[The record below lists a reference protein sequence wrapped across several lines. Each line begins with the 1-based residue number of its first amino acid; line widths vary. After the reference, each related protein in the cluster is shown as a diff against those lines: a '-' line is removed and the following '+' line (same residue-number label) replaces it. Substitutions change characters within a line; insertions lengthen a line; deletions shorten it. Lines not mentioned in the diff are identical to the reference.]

1 MPTTLRAVLFDM
13 DGTLTDSEKLWTVA
27 LDRAAADL
35 GGVLSPATRYAMIGH
50 DMADSIRMLQGDVGS
65 RRSDV
70 EVATLLTTYTAE
82 LFAAPLPWRPG
93 AQDLLQAVRDAGLA
107 TALVTATHRSL
118 VELALDT
125 IGHANFDVL
134 VCGDEVANTK
144 PHPEPYRRAVELLG
158 VPRERCLAIEDS
170 PNGSASALAA
180 GLPVLVVPC
189 EVEVVP
195 REGLT
200 FAASLT
206 EVTVDDLVAVR
217 ARAR

>member
-1 MPTTLRAVLFDM
+1 MTTLRAVLFDM

-35 GGVLSPATRYAMIGH
+35 GGALSAATRKAMIGH
-50 DMADSIRMLQGDVGS
+50 DMADSIRMLQSDVGS
-65 RRSDV
+65 MRPYP
-70 EVATLLTTYTAE
+70 EVAALLTTYTAE
-82 LFAAPLPWRPG
+82 LFAQPLPWRPG
-93 AQDLLQAVRDAGLA
+93 AQDLLHAVRDAGLA

-118 VELALDT
+118 VELALNT
-125 IGHANFDVL
+125 VGHANFDVL
-134 VCGDEVANTK
+134 VCGDEVANAK

-158 VPRERCLAIEDS
+158 VPLEQCVAIEDS
-170 PNGSASALAA
+170 PNGSSSALAA

-189 EVEVVP
+189 ETEVAP

-206 EVTVDDLVAVR
+206 DITVDDLVDLR
-217 ARAR
+217 AAAL